1 MAVNIN
7 TVYTTVLYI
16 LNKEQ
21 RGYITPAEFNSLATQ
36 VQEEIFESYFPDGN
50 QLNRP
55 NQQNIQNDTEFFNM
69 FKNNAYKLYPF
80 EEEASFTY
88 NAANDGWIYGGS
100 RPLYNIGEVISTYN
114 TTSPQSN
121 GPRYDSITQVGSRS
135 DYNEITRSKLTEPTA
150 QYPLAYITNA
160 AIAPSTIRQVFMK
173 IFPKPD
179 SVIANCIVNPT
190 NPNWAFTIGSLGQYL
205 YNNTASIDFQLD
217 ISEQTNIITNILKY
231 AGVIIRDQEIIQT
244 AMQDAAKVEQNEKS

>member
-1 MAVNIN
+1 MVNIN

-55 NQQNIQNDTEFFNM
+55 NQNNTQNDTEFFNM
-69 FKNNAYKLYPF
+69 FKDNAYKLYPF

-88 NAANDGWIYGGS
+88 NAPNDGWLYGGT
-100 RPLYNIGEVISTYN
+100 RPLYRIGEVISTYN
-114 TTSPQSN
+114 TTNPQNN
-121 GPRYDSITQVGSRS
+121 GPRYDSITEVSSKS
-135 DYNEITRSKLTEPTA
+135 DYNEITRSKLTQPTA
-150 QYPLAYITNA
+150 QYPLAHITNV
-160 AIAPSTIRQVFMK
+160 AIAPSTARQVFLK
-173 IFPKPD
+173 ISPKPD
-179 SVIANCIVNPT
+179 SVLANCIMNPST
-190 NPNWAFTIGSLGQYL
+190 PSWAFTIGTLGQYL
-205 YNNTASIDFQLD
+205 YNSGSSVNFQLD

-231 AGVIIRDQEIIQT
+231 AGVIIRDPEIIQT
-244 AMQDAAKVEQNEKS
+244 ATQEAAKVEQNEKS